1 MADSLRPRES
11 NSPLRES
18 VRVLGLYIR
27 AQALI
32 ALILTVLYAIGFAI
46 ADVHWW
52 PAIAI
57 AGGLASVIPH
67 FGGFV
72 PLILAVIADLLG
84 DRSLMQFAIMFGVWL
99 AVSVLEGFVI
109 TPRLLSKPLGLRPLL
124 VFVVAIAS
132 SFLLGP
138 IGFFLAL
145 PALAVIMVFWRYFRD
160 R

>member
-1 MADSLRPRES
+1 MAYSLRPRES

-46 ADVHWW
+46 ADVPWW
-52 PAIAI
+52 PAIAV

-84 DRSLMQFAIMFGVWL
+84 DRSLTQLAIMFGVWL
-99 AVSVLEGFVI
+99 AVDCRSVTVLADHDEHCSD
-109 TPRLLSKPLGLRPLL
+109 RDR
-124 VFVVAIAS
+124 
-132 SFLLGP
+132 
-138 IGFFLAL
+138 LAL
-145 PALAVIMVFWRYFRD
+145 GDEDSGNFARRG
-160 R
+160 